1 MDTDPNR
8 WIDRYPKVDQDYG
21 RVTRLEAE
29 IKELQSRIKTLEDN
43 SEAEYTSKITTW
55 AESLGCVQD
64 REARCDSET
73 EPDTEP
79 TYRMVEDGDGDI
91 WGQVGSG
98 KWACIT
104 RPSLTIHS
112 WERLQGDYAPLTP
125 HDPGY
130 DCEDHTATKEAPC
143 LKLNPKVETRCGKG
157 KNHIGGHVDDAGRIW
172 FDPLEPEPPRRM
184 ADKVKS
190 HTRLKTSDVRA
201 FQKQRI
207 RRQKRAFEELRE
219 LDDEFESMETEPQ
232 PYRMTRPTSRD
243 ALVIDGGKV
252 WRPVL
257 GPDGMWKSDDDS
269 DWVTW
274 EVLTDP
280 EPFQN
285 CALTADDPEP
295 PEGSVVLDVEGQAWQ
310 LWGSYWT
317 TDGNEQSWEA
327 IVTDCGPLTLLYRG
341 EA

>member
-104 RPSLTIHS
+104 HPSLTIHS

-184 ADKVKS
+184 AEPTNIGAVVMGAWFDALF
-190 HTRLKTSDVRA
+190 TRFD
-201 FQKQRI
+201 
-207 RRQKRAFEELRE
+207 RE
-219 LDDEFESMETEPQ
+219 LNPWVSLRTGCVYEWVDIPDPQ
-232 PYRMTRPTSRD
+232 PY
-243 ALVIDGGKV
+243 
-252 WRPVL
+252 
-257 GPDGMWKSDDDS
+257 
-269 DWVTW
+269 
-274 EVLTDP
+274 
-280 EPFQN
+280 QN